1 MSAKKKQWL
10 KLIEDIVLEHG
21 SLSVGAL
28 AEMLDVSTQ
37 TIRRDFDN
45 LCEGSLL
52 KRRRVR
58 VELFPRH
65 SNTLFDQRVS
75 TNLTEKRNI
84 GETAPELFQT
94 GPPFAFLLGPRR

>member
-21 SLSVGAL
+21 SLYVGAL

-45 LCEGSLL
+45 L
-52 KRRRVR
+52 
-58 VELFPRH
+58 
-65 SNTLFDQRVS
+65 
-75 TNLTEKRNI
+75 
-84 GETAPELFQT
+84 
-94 GPPFAFLLGPRR
+94 